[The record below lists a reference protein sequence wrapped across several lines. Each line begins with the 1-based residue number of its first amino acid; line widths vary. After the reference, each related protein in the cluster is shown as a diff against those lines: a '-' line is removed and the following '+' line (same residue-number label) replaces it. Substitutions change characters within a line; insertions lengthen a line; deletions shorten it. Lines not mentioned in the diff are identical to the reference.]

1 MTNEIV
7 TPEQPE
13 VILILDTETLGTD
26 SDKSVIWWT
35 CLIGYDVAREEVIP
49 VRHDQFYPIQPQLD
63 RGRIIEAD
71 TMLFWMDQPDE
82 VRRHLKECA
91 SQDPAEINSL
101 LVNFTTMFD
110 AIVNNRPYELY
121 ANSPSFDCTK
131 LRSLFA
137 DWGFDIPWD
146 FRRERC
152 LRTLCA
158 VTGVDQYAVPKVP
171 GFIKHH
177 AFHDCRQE
185 LAIYKAAR
193 GIGVE

>member
-1 MTNEIV
+1 MNAITNY
-7 TPEQPE
+7 EQPE
-13 VILILDTETLGTD
+13 VILILDEETLASD
-26 SDKSVIWWT
+26 SDRAVIWWT
-35 CLIGYDVAREEVIP
+35 CLIGYDVAKDEIIP

-63 RGRIIEAD
+63 KGRVIEAD

-82 VRRHLKECA
+82 VRKLMKECA
-91 SQDPAEINSL
+91 SQDPSEITSL
-101 LVNFTTMFD
+101 LVNFSTMFD
-110 AIVNNRPYELY
+110 AMVAGRSYELY
-121 ANSPSFDCTK
+121 ANSPSFDCNK
-131 LRSLFA
+131 LKSLFA

-158 VTGVDQYAVPKVP
+158 NAGIDQYSVPKVQ

-177 AFHDCRQE
+177 AYHDCRQE
-185 LAIYKAAR
+185 LAIWKAAK